1 MFTVGTGI
9 IRSGRIRKF
18 RSVIFLKGRKM
29 NGEQSHEDKTTDP
42 GAGIAEFAA
51 ELRRLRLEA
60 GSPTLAHLRHR
71 TGISRTVISDA
82 LSGRSLPTER
92 TVDAL
97 VRAFDEDPAPAL
109 QRRAD
114 LARRATPSGLAAAPV
129 EATESTER
137 PHGFS
142 RRGAV
147 LLSLGTFLAGS
158 LVTLGGVAAVTAL
171 TTPPPGAPQIA
182 VENGIDPAATACVED
197 AAVATG
203 DTRADNSLLEI
214 VWSDKCQAG
223 WGRITRYDGKAMGN
237 TVSIAIYPKTAAD
250 GPLRQ
255 EATEHDVQGAYTTL
269 VVRPSPDTLLCAE
282 GSFTVDGTRI
292 DLGDPLCI

>member
-1 MFTVGTGI
+1 
-9 IRSGRIRKF
+9 
-18 RSVIFLKGRKM
+18 M
-29 NGEQSHEDKTTDP
+29 NGKQSHEHTPADL
-42 GAGIAEFAA
+42 AAEIAEFAA

-60 GSPTLAHLRHR
+60 GSPTLANLRHR

-82 LSGRSLPTER
+82 LSGRSLPSER

-114 LARRATPSGLAAAPV
+114 LARRSSAPAVAAPT
-129 EATESTER
+129 ATSTASTTR

-158 LVTLGGVAAVTAL
+158 LVTLGGVAAVTAV

-182 VENGIDPAATACVED
+182 VDSGVDPATTACVED